1 MYDESKRMWRK
12 SRPIRKFWRRFWKLY
27 SRKVR
32 ICIMLRRKN
41 ERLAKKIADLE
52 HRVHDLGDRR

>member
-1 MYDESKRMWRK
+1 MNDKSKRMWRK
-12 SRPIRKFWRRFWKLY
+12 SRPTRKFWRKFWKSY

-41 ERLAKKIADLE
+41 ERLRKKIDDLE
-52 HRVHDLGDRR
+52 RRVNDFGNRR